1 MISGNKCLQ
10 QIRGGKS
17 KSTIV
22 AIQQHVESLKLTFAS
37 LNVGVQHV
45 ISSK

>member
-1 MISGNKCLQ
+1 MGK
-10 QIRGGKS
+10 KS

-22 AIQQHVESLKLTFAS
+22 AIYQHVESLKLRFVS
-37 LNVGVQHV
+37 LDGVQHV